1 MGYKHQPMRS
11 KFSNFTPFLLS
22 VLVVTTVASCAF
34 REDDVEEEKRKTTE
48 QVAEYFDK
56 RAEAAKVNES
66 NVKYDIKP
74 NPDIGYYD
82 IIVSWP
88 EDIPGVN
95 IQFKDER
102 SIFPEGN
109 SYTYTAKAGE
119 LVKVY
124 IIALN
129 QHKNPVDNFEFVV
142 KTPNDLVVDQVMYIS
157 SINTSNRINRIKF
170 LPAGM
175 LVVGLDKADLKAD
188 YIEVDDR
195 DPSHENGR
203 FNMPHITSISKN
215 TSTKSDRADHGGTIT
230 ISAGKIVGDLLINS
244 IGLDGND
251 GANGADASQ
260 APDPSLNGEE
270 AVYKINRIFGM
281 RGPDGDSPGY
291 CNSKLISPPQAGKQG
306 HVGGS
311 GGNGVD
317 GGNSP
322 LFELN
327 VEDFSDLRVFIL
339 HRPGK
344 GGRGGE
350 GGLGGPGG
358 IGASGK
364 IFDDNCKPL
373 KSKDKAPDGARGE
386 KGPKGADGKNGSVRG
401 ITGNIPAYLI
411 KNETWGPL

>member
-66 NVKYDIKP
+66 NVKYIVKP
-74 NPDIGYYD
+74 NPEIGFYD
-82 IIVSWP
+82 ITVSWP
-88 EDIPGVN
+88 EGIPGVS
-95 IQFKDER
+95 IQFNNER
-102 SIFPEGN
+102 AVFPEGN
-109 SYTYTAKAGE
+109 SQTFTAKASDI
-119 LVKVY
+119 VKVY
-124 IIALN
+124 IVALN
-129 QHKNPVDNFEFVV
+129 QNRNPVDSFEFVV
-142 KTPNDLVVDQVMYIS
+142 KTPNDLVIEKVTYLS
-157 SINTSNRINRIKF
+157 NINTSNKISRIKF
-170 LPAGM
+170 NPSGV
-175 LVVGLDKADLKAD
+175 LVVGVDDRFLNVE
-188 YIEVDDR
+188 YIEVDKR
-195 DPSHENGR
+195 ELLSSSGKLSN
-203 FNMPHITSISKN
+203 PHITSLESIAPFIEN
-215 TSTKSDRADHGGTIT
+215 TPYHGGTIT
-230 ISAGKIVGDLLINS
+230 INAGKISGDLLINS
-244 IGLDGND
+244 IGLDGKN

-281 RGPDGDSPGY
+281 LGPDGDSPGY
-291 CNSKLISPPQAGKQG
+291 CNSKLISPPQPGKQG
-306 HVGGS
+306 HAGGA

-327 VEDFSDLRVFIL
+327 VEDFGDLRVFIL